1 MADNVK
7 SERAFSL
14 PQEQLHYIDRL
25 VAAGAFASPSNVINA
40 GLRALRRQ
48 DDDVDRWLSRFM

>member
-1 MADNVK
+1 MAGDVK

-14 PQEQLHYIDRL
+14 PQEQLRYIDRL
-25 VAAGAFASPSNVINA
+25 VAAGAFASPSDVMNA
-40 GLRALRRQ
+40 GLRALRRE